1 MPICAPK
8 IKSYICQTKRASTII
23 WGMLWHRLLC
33 WTYLPWTNSYG
44 FLISRLREFRAE
56 CHLFLFR
63 RPHHHYQPLARTMV
77 VRRSIAHKRR
87 RNCSK
92 SVCDSKL
99 LLSDISHV
107 FKKNYT
113 SYCAGITHILYIF
126 VGSRACAANHYV
138 IAEKCPY
145 Q

>member
-1 MPICAPK
+1 
-8 IKSYICQTKRASTII
+8 
-23 WGMLWHRLLC
+23 
-33 WTYLPWTNSYG
+33 
-44 FLISRLREFRAE
+44 
-56 CHLFLFR
+56 
-63 RPHHHYQPLARTMV
+63 MV

-113 SYCAGITHILYIF
+113 SSCAGITHILYIF
-126 VGSRACAANHYV
+126 IKANTSTRLARLTSAGSRKLCLRLLGCQPGCTIVYGRLKICAHYQGTGSRNIFGRKTTK
-138 IAEKCPY
+138 IAFNSFYITKPAFLMSRTINI
-145 Q
+145 

>member
-1 MPICAPK
+1 
-8 IKSYICQTKRASTII
+8 
-23 WGMLWHRLLC
+23 
-33 WTYLPWTNSYG
+33 
-44 FLISRLREFRAE
+44 
-56 CHLFLFR
+56 
-63 RPHHHYQPLARTMV
+63 MV

-113 SYCAGITHILYIF
+113 SSCAGITHILYIF
-126 VGSRACAANHYV
+126 IKANTSTRLARLTSEQRLAMRAREHPH
-138 IAEKCPY
+138 EKTPFLRQDTPTIYGIFCEAVVSSQQLFDDY
-145 Q
+145 AVNTCSELYKIL